1 MGFPLGQVGR
11 SLSGALPEARGQTS
25 CGSPEVNIRNRILYY
40 RFLSASVSDS
50 SLPPAMKV
58 PPHKSRCCERE
69 TGFSTGNLVVGP
81 SSPLHLPC
89 GHQLSLLQCFPGV
102 DVAPPSF
109 SLCSV
114 SNLLNLR
121 KISLW
126 YAGISPQAGW
136 TCTNFPA
143 LGYLLRFAQARVLPS
158 GLLPY
163 CPSQQV
169 GVEPGHG
176 FPWILSPYRSFVYL
190 LMNKCVRILSGS
202 LV

>member
-81 SSPLHLPC
+81 SSPLA
-89 GHQLSLLQCFPGV
+89 LSTSPAATSLASYNVSLGWMWLRQVSPFALFPI
-102 DVAPPSF
+102 F
-109 SLCSV
+109 SIPAKYPYGMLESP
-114 SNLLNLR
+114 LR
-121 KISLW
+121 
-126 YAGISPQAGW
+126 QAGLVQI
-136 TCTNFPA
+136 FPP
-143 LGYLLRFAQARVLPS
+143 LGICS
-158 GLLPY
+158 GLHKPGSCLPV
-163 CPSQQV
+163 S
-169 GVEPGHG
+169 
-176 FPWILSPYRSFVYL
+176 SPTVHHSRWE
-190 LMNKCVRILSGS
+190 
-202 LV
+202 